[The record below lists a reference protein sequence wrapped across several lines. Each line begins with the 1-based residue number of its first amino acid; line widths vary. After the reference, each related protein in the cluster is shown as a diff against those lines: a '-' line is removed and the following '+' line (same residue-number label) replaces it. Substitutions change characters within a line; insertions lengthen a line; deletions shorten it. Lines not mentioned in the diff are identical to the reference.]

1 MAKAKAKGKVN
12 NSKSKSGNKKPQ
24 KNTRKKESS
33 IVKVTKTE
41 RVFKQKTRNIPS
53 HLDLS
58 KEKDDFKHV
67 VRISNRDIPGYMS
80 IGNGLELIYGI
91 SNRLGKAIEVIFYKK
106 TNQESLKIGYLK
118 ENDIEVLNDIILNLD
133 KEVPSWLLNR
143 AKTIDGDGKKHLI
156 MADLKLELRK
166 NLQRLGKIKSYRGLR
181 LQWGLPVRGQKT
193 KSTFRN
199 GGVVGVSK
207 KK

>member
-1 MAKAKAKGKVN
+1 MAKAKAKKSTNTKGKG
-12 NSKSKSGNKKPQ
+12 GNKKPQ
-24 KNTRKKESS
+24 KNNKKKESS
-33 IVKVTKTE
+33 IVKVTKQE
-41 RVFKQKTRNIPS
+41 RVFKQKTRPVPS

-58 KEKDDFKHV
+58 KESEDFKHV
-67 VRISNRDIPGYMS
+67 VRISNRDIPGYLS
-80 IGNGLELIYGI
+80 IGHGLEVIYGI
-91 SNRLGKAIEVIFYKK
+91 SNRLGQAIETVFYKK
-106 TNQESLKIGYLK
+106 TGQAHKKVGYLT
-118 ENDIEVLNDIILNLD
+118 EEDVNILNEIIENLD

-143 AKTIDGDGKKHLI
+143 ERAIDTTSKKHLI

-193 KSTFRN
+193 KSTFRKS
-199 GGVVGVSK
+199 GAVGVNK